1 MAITDALAND
11 FEQAWRSRTGHAV
24 GIRGGGSAYQHSP
37 AYDAV
42 VARCVHIRT
51 PVPYYATR
59 IPPICQG
66 LAVDVTRLCGVA

>member
-42 VARCVHIRT
+42 VARCVHIHT
-51 PVPYYATR
+51 PVLRDENSADLSGTCR
-59 IPPICQG
+59 
-66 LAVDVTRLCGVA
+66 